1 MSTVLAVC
9 NQISVD
15 ILCGKY
21 DDDKMLPTEREL
33 AALYGVGRPTVH
45 AALVKLQSQGLI
57 RTIPRH
63 GWEILDLKRH
73 GKLDLMTLALSM
85 PMEDVSMSF
94 AKDALSLFIV
104 STKDIVETI
113 LVSGFNDFEVMD
125 FLALIHVSE
134 GDAIFA
140 ESVFHFYQRLAM
152 RSENS
157 VYSLV
162 MNQFKSGVLNAAN
175 VASQNERYQFKSL
188 IEELLLCMA
197 QGDDQKAVAAN
208 REAAWYLFNLWANRK
223 ETL

>member
-21 DDDKMLPTEREL
+21 DEEKMLPTEREL
-33 AALYGVGRPTVH
+33 AELYGVGRPTVH
-45 AALVKLQSQGLI
+45 AALVKLQGQGLI

-85 PMEDVSMSF
+85 PMEDISLSF
-94 AKDALSLFIV
+94 ARDALALFIA

-113 LVSGFNDFEVMD
+113 LESGFNDFEVMD
-125 FLALIHVSE
+125 FTSLIRTSE
-134 GDAIFA
+134 DELVFA

-162 MNQFKSGVLNAAN
+162 MNQFKSGVVNAA
-175 VASQNERYQFKSL
+175 VIAGTDERYAFKGL
-188 IEELLLCMA
+188 IGNLLEYMS
-197 QGDDQKAVAAN
+197 QGNGHQAAVVN
-208 REAAWYLFNLWANRK
+208 REAACYLFNLWANRK